1 MNEREWSGA
10 GIGRSQEA
18 LTTLSDDHARVA
30 PATSGRAAVGVRLS
44 SRPDI
49 PRRRIATGIERVHTG
64 PVAADTG
71 AVVQKRIA
79 AAVLSACLAFA
90 QADAAA
96 VEAGVDTP
104 QQSQSPTFSCGHATV
119 VLVVDPLL
127 VSPIRS
133 SLDRF
138 EADLCAAGY
147 NTIENAAGLADPAE
161 LRNYLGQL
169 HGQPEIG
176 LVGAILIGDVP
187 YAYQW
192 VQLVPSNPAL
202 PPLEEEVI
210 SFQYYA
216 DLDGVFSKSAG
227 FVSPGGHAYS
237 FDVHSGEV
245 DWEIWVGVL
254 PFYKGGLASTIE
266 ALERYLQKN
275 HDFRTGVLRRPN
287 VFLQISELLDDV
299 ESLRTGQYV
308 WTPFSSAAS
317 ARLYAG
323 EVSAGYA
330 DLSAGASTVTVV
342 DAHGNW
348 GASGQLT
355 IADVE
360 TNPVRTSLFWSSGCA
375 IGDLD
380 HSDNFLTSVL
390 YSSTSEVLVAKGT
403 TNDSGGLG
411 NNLNGFYGHNIALA
425 LSAGAS
431 IGDAILSH
439 VNVPLVVPWSNSREF
454 HFATPVVL
462 GDPTLDFPLN
472 QQLAVNA
479 GHSGAWYNEN
489 TPGQGFLIDA
499 YPNPNGPNFIFVAWF
514 TFSEGTESAHRWL
527 TAQGEFAGST
537 AEIAVHETTGG
548 RFDDPQPVNTEQVGT
563 MSIDFTDCS
572 NAQLSYSLFDE
583 GAEGDMT
590 IIRLIPGAQALCEQL
605 AGVD

>member
-1 MNEREWSGA
+1 M
-10 GIGRSQEA
+10 Q
-18 LTTLSDDHARVA
+18 
-30 PATSGRAAVGVRLS
+30 
-44 SRPDI
+44 
-49 PRRRIATGIERVHTG
+49 
-64 PVAADTG
+64 
-71 AVVQKRIA
+71 QRIA
-79 AAVLSACLAFA
+79 AAALSACLAFA
-90 QADAAA
+90 QTDAVA
-96 VEAGVDTP
+96 VEAGVDTS
-104 QQSQSPTFSCGHATV
+104 QQSQSPTFSCGQATV

-127 VSPIRS
+127 ASPIRA
-133 SLDRF
+133 SLARF
-138 EADLCAAGY
+138 ETDLCAAGY
-147 NTIENAAGLADPAE
+147 NTIENVAGFADPAE
-161 LRNYLGQL
+161 LRSYLGQL

-216 DLDGVFSKSAG
+216 DLDGVFSQSAG
-227 FVSPGGHAYS
+227 YVSPGGHAYS

-245 DWEIWVGVL
+245 DWEVWVGVL
-254 PFYKGGLASTIE
+254 PYYKGGLASTIE

-275 HDFRTGVLRRPN
+275 HDFRTGMLRRPN

-299 ESLRTGQYV
+299 EALRTGQYV

-323 EVSAGYA
+323 DVSAGYA
-330 DLSAGASTVTVV
+330 DLSAGESTVTVV

-348 GASGQLT
+348 SASGQLT

-360 TNPVRTSLFWSSGCA
+360 TNPVRTILFWSNGCA
-375 IGDLD
+375 VGDLD
-380 HSDNFLTSVL
+380 HSDNFLASVL

-403 TNDSGGLG
+403 TNDSGGMG
-411 NNLNGFYGHNIALA
+411 NNLNGFFGHNIALA

-431 IGDAILSH
+431 FGDAMLSH
-439 VNVPLVVPWSNSREF
+439 VNVPLVEPWSNSREF

-462 GDPTLDFPLN
+462 GDPTLEFTLN
-472 QQLAVNA
+472 RQLAINA
-479 GHSGAWYNEN
+479 GHSGAWYDEN

-499 YPNPNGPNFIFVAWF
+499 YPNPNGSNFIFVAWF
-514 TFSEGTESAHRWL
+514 TFSEGVDSAHRWL
-527 TAQGEFAGST
+527 TAQGEFTGSI

-548 RFDDPQPVNTEQVGT
+548 RFDDPQPVNTGQVGT

-572 NAQLSYSLFDE
+572 NARLSYSLFDE

-590 IIRLIPGAQALCEQL
+590 ITRLIPGAQTLCEKL
-605 AGVD
+605 AGVN